1 MAGPTFEWGPAKAA
15 ANLLQHGVSFE
26 EAATVFRD
34 PLAKI
39 HDDPEHSAAERREII
54 VVRGLS
60 QGTSDTTM
68 RKPTSA
74 VSEGS
79 DELRPEY
86 RFDYAKARPNVYA
99 ARLKG
104 KAVAVV
110 LDAEVAAAFPTSE
123 SVNTALRA
131 VIVQRRSKRK
141 PRVASRRSNNRLQR
155 PAQAK
160 KPRR

>member
-1 MAGPTFEWGPAKAA
+1 
-15 ANLLQHGVSFE
+15 
-26 EAATVFRD
+26 
-34 PLAKI
+34 
-39 HDDPEHSAAERREII
+39 
-54 VVRGLS
+54 
-60 QGTSDTTM
+60 M
-68 RKPTSA
+68 RKPSRA
-74 VSEGS
+74 VSERF

-86 RFDYAKARPNVYA
+86 RFDYSKARPNPYA

-104 KAVAVV
+104 KVVAVV

-131 VIVQRRSKRK
+131 VMVERRSTGKR
-141 PRVASRRSNNRLQR
+141 VVSRRSNQLQRTR

>member
-1 MAGPTFEWGPAKAA
+1 
-15 ANLLQHGVSFE
+15 
-26 EAATVFRD
+26 
-34 PLAKI
+34 
-39 HDDPEHSAAERREII
+39 
-54 VVRGLS
+54 
-60 QGTSDTTM
+60 M
-68 RKPTSA
+68 RKPSKT

-79 DELRPEY
+79 DDLRPEY
-86 RFDYAKARPNVYA
+86 RFDYSKARPNPYA

-131 VIVQRRSKRK
+131 VMVRRRSKHRLSA
-141 PRVASRRSNNRLQR
+141 ASRRSNNQLQRTR

>member
-1 MAGPTFEWGPAKAA
+1 
-15 ANLLQHGVSFE
+15 
-26 EAATVFRD
+26 
-34 PLAKI
+34 
-39 HDDPEHSAAERREII
+39 
-54 VVRGLS
+54 
-60 QGTSDTTM
+60 M
-68 RKPTSA
+68 RKPSSA

-86 RFDYAKARPNVYA
+86 RFDYAKARPNAYA

-155 PAQAK
+155 RPAQAK
-160 KPRR
+160 RPRR

>member
-1 MAGPTFEWGPAKAA
+1 
-15 ANLLQHGVSFE
+15 
-26 EAATVFRD
+26 
-34 PLAKI
+34 
-39 HDDPEHSAAERREII
+39 
-54 VVRGLS
+54 
-60 QGTSDTTM
+60 M
-68 RKPTSA
+68 RKPSSTAS
-74 VSEGS
+74 VGS

-86 RFDYAKARPNVYA
+86 GFDYSKARLNPYA

-104 KAVAVV
+104 KSVAVV

-141 PRVASRRSNNRLQR
+141 GRVGSRRSNNQLQR
-155 PAQAK
+155 TSQAK

>member
-1 MAGPTFEWGPAKAA
+1 
-15 ANLLQHGVSFE
+15 
-26 EAATVFRD
+26 
-34 PLAKI
+34 
-39 HDDPEHSAAERREII
+39 
-54 VVRGLS
+54 
-60 QGTSDTTM
+60 M
-68 RKPTSA
+68 RKPRGVPSQ
-74 VSEGS
+74 GS

-86 RFDYAKARPNVYA
+86 QFDYSKARPNPYA

-141 PRVASRRSNNRLQR
+141 GRVASRRSNNLQR
-155 PAQAK
+155 TRPSQAK

>member
-1 MAGPTFEWGPAKAA
+1 
-15 ANLLQHGVSFE
+15 
-26 EAATVFRD
+26 
-34 PLAKI
+34 
-39 HDDPEHSAAERREII
+39 
-54 VVRGLS
+54 
-60 QGTSDTTM
+60 M
-68 RKPTSA
+68 RKPSST

-86 RFDYAKARPNVYA
+86 RFDYSKARPNPYA

-123 SVNTALRA
+123 SVNRALRA
-131 VIVQRRSKRK
+131 VIVERRSKVKSRG
-141 PRVASRRSNNRLQR
+141 ASRRSNNQLQRTR

>member
-1 MAGPTFEWGPAKAA
+1 MK
-15 ANLLQHGVSFE
+15 
-26 EAATVFRD
+26 
-34 PLAKI
+34 
-39 HDDPEHSAAERREII
+39 
-54 VVRGLS
+54 
-60 QGTSDTTM
+60 
-68 RKPTSA
+68 KPSSA

-79 DELRPEY
+79 DNLRPEY
-86 RFDYAKARPNVYA
+86 RFDYSKARPNPYA

-110 LDAEVAAAFPTSE
+110 LDAEVAAAFPTSD

-131 VIVQRRSKRK
+131 VLVQRRSKGK
-141 PRVASRRSNNRLQR
+141 PQVGRRRSNNQSQRTR

>member
-1 MAGPTFEWGPAKAA
+1 
-15 ANLLQHGVSFE
+15 
-26 EAATVFRD
+26 
-34 PLAKI
+34 
-39 HDDPEHSAAERREII
+39 
-54 VVRGLS
+54 
-60 QGTSDTTM
+60 M
-68 RKPTSA
+68 RKPSSA

-86 RFDYAKARPNVYA
+86 RFDYSKARPNPYA

-110 LDAEVAAAFPTSE
+110 LEPEVAAAFPTSE
-123 SVNTALRA
+123 SVNSALRA
-131 VIVQRRSKRK
+131 VIVERRSKVKSR
-141 PRVASRRSNNRLQR
+141 RASRRSNNQLQRTR

>member
-1 MAGPTFEWGPAKAA
+1 MWKPDNAA
-15 ANLLQHGVSFE
+15 
-26 EAATVFRD
+26 
-34 PLAKI
+34 
-39 HDDPEHSAAERREII
+39 SA
-54 VVRGLS
+54 
-60 QGTSDTTM
+60 DT
-68 RKPTSA
+68 
-74 VSEGS
+74 

-86 RFDYAKARPNVYA
+86 RFDYSKARPNPYA

-131 VIVQRRSKRK
+131 VIVQRRSKHK
-141 PRVASRRSNNRLQR
+141 ARVATRRSHSDLQR
-155 PAQAK
+155 ATQAQPK

>member
-1 MAGPTFEWGPAKAA
+1 M
-15 ANLLQHGVSFE
+15 
-26 EAATVFRD
+26 
-34 PLAKI
+34 
-39 HDDPEHSAAERREII
+39 
-54 VVRGLS
+54 
-60 QGTSDTTM
+60 TM
-68 RKPTSA
+68 RKPSSA
-74 VSEGS
+74 VSESS

-86 RFDYAKARPNVYA
+86 RFDYSKARPNPYA

-110 LDAEVAAAFPTSE
+110 LDAEVAAVFPTSE

-141 PRVASRRSNNRLQR
+141 PRVASRRSNNQLQRTR

>member
-1 MAGPTFEWGPAKAA
+1 
-15 ANLLQHGVSFE
+15 
-26 EAATVFRD
+26 
-34 PLAKI
+34 
-39 HDDPEHSAAERREII
+39 
-54 VVRGLS
+54 
-60 QGTSDTTM
+60 M
-68 RKPTSA
+68 RKPSSA
-74 VSEGS
+74 ASEGS

-86 RFDYAKARPNVYA
+86 RFDYSQARPNPYA

-131 VIVQRRSKRK
+131 VIIERRSKLKSRGA
-141 PRVASRRSNNRLQR
+141 RRRSNNQLQRTR

>member
-1 MAGPTFEWGPAKAA
+1 MKKP
-15 ANLLQHGVSFE
+15 S
-26 EAATVFRD
+26 
-34 PLAKI
+34 
-39 HDDPEHSAAERREII
+39 SAA
-54 VVRGLS
+54 
-60 QGTSDTTM
+60 
-68 RKPTSA
+68 P
-74 VSEGS
+74 EGS

-86 RFDYAKARPNVYA
+86 RFDYSKARPNPYA

-123 SVNTALRA
+123 AVNTALRA

-141 PRVASRRSNNRLQR
+141 ARVASRRSNNQLQR
-155 PAQAK
+155 TRPPQAK